1 MKKRYPGMGKQI
13 AILGLCLQFTQL
25 SCVSN
30 AVAAPQLRGYYGKL
44 TDLAPPLPNAL
55 PTGENIR
62 HGIGSVDRAVDRDG
76 NHNMTVH
83 QNKPQAVI
91 HWGDFNIGSKASV
104 FFDQQDQSWK
114 VLNRV
119 VGDGYSQIY
128 GSLSAKGQVYL
139 LNQNGILFGPGAQVN
154 VHTLVA
160 SSLNMREE
168 DYLHTD
174 PGTGQEYVEF
184 PKFSAGGR
192 EAYYHDPAY
201 AKATVANHGTITSN
215 GAFGGLFLIGS
226 DVENHGSM
234 VAPAG
239 QVALAA
245 GDTVALRQG
254 DIVQGKLENVK
265 TPTGSLW
272 VTASGGAAS
281 GTATNFGVEYNNDG
295 TLKYNAARITADN
308 GLAGMYG
315 RIVNQDG
322 LIRSVTANTSGAG
335 HIELKGSHQVT
346 TGVYSET
353 STPIYVP
360 TTKEEQEQ
368 DRIVA
373 GGDELLGTITLE
385 AAEGSIEHRGT
396 ISAPGGDVTLTAR
409 DRVLLEN
416 NSSISVRGSWVGLS
430 GSDRVVEVQLN
441 SKELRDAFVLKD
453 GPLVGE
459 TVQVDTLTGLAIAD
473 ISEYLSSRAQSSL
486 ERTVNG
492 GRIAINATGDNGEVV
507 VKEKA
512 LLDFGGGVRVY
523 GEGVIEDTPV
533 RVGNRMYSLSQLP
546 EGMRVDE
553 VLDKTVRE
561 HERWG
566 KKKEW
571 FGLYYGGSTALK
583 RYLPSFKQGGDAGSL
598 TIRAR
603 KVVLDGRLNGSVVRG
618 IYQDLLEDPRD
629 ENGYLM
635 AAGRRIP
642 VAGALILG
650 QDPDSSSVGAST
662 SIVDDIVIA
671 KDVAATVLN
680 KPDELLADHAAPI
693 RTSFLDAETL
703 NAAQLGRIDL
713 YSNSRVVVDQG
724 AELRLENPA
733 ADGNVTRNA
742 ITGAVGGTFLAMAKA
757 VEHYGSIV
765 APGGTIT
772 LTAKSPFDGGTT
784 DPSKMNPLELR
795 DEWLKITPQI
805 FLGEK
810 SLLSAAGEGIDNST
824 ATGNKARPKF
834 GLTKGG
840 KITVSNKMLPSSVDE
855 MKGSLGVRMLQGA
868 AMDVSGG
875 YEITRSGA
883 VRGGDAGVLEITAAA
898 GMALDGDLKGH
909 AQPGRKGGTISL
921 HADTV
926 SVAKT
931 APTLPAGFSAKD
943 PLPEELRGRLVLAE
957 NRLAGTGFSNIEL
970 KAARDLTVEEGVN
983 LAPSYSRSV
992 HAVPTFLR
1000 GRQPSPGSVEVAP
1013 EYAGDTSITLMA
1025 GKDIDAS
1032 TDGSLLLAQG
1042 STLTVAPGGEI
1053 ALTADGGSVTAQGQV
1068 TAPAGAISL
1077 KGTNITLAEGGR
1089 LDAGG
1094 VAVADL
1100 ETTVKG
1106 FPVNRKVLN
1115 GGKVTLSAD
1124 TVAMGRNAVID
1135 VSGSEVVTNTLSSPA
1150 GPVVQTLASAPGSIE
1165 VNYTADFDRQG
1176 DLLGRAHLAGLPGG
1190 SLTIDKADETTG
1202 LSVRQGDID
1211 HYLANGFDDI
1221 TLASLKA
1228 LVFNDS
1234 AAIHAGRRLTL
1245 NSPELVGTGEHTV
1258 SLAAPWI
1265 RLWNITPGEQYGNNN
1280 ISNPGTTPAGGKGL
1294 LKADADFIDVQG
1306 DVALAGLGE
1315 TTLRAARDIRL
1326 YDYFYKKNNWWWSG
1340 GLRTGGNLTMQA
1352 AAIYP
1357 ATHHLIAAAAMENRH
1372 SVLPTDFTVKAAG
1385 KVTTLPGQAGN
1396 RQPIASAGGRLKIEA
1411 QEIEHRGEIAAP
1423 LGTVELEADGRVLLA
1438 EGSKISTKGETR
1450 ALYGELKDEK
1460 WEVRD
1465 GEKNSNDKLTVA
1477 TAPGKKV
1484 IVSGTEVIQA
1494 PGAQID
1500 VSGGGSILAYE
1511 FLPGFDG
1518 TVNPLAKE
1526 GRFVV
1531 MADNSVS
1538 VPGAAVYLEGIPGLP
1553 AGTYAKLSA
1562 EYAFQPGAMVIE
1574 KTGSAMAPG
1583 QVTSTTEG
1591 YAVVAGYDT
1600 EAGTG
1605 LVSPVREGYIVR
1617 SAADILRLEGT
1628 FDLKEMVAGDAG
1640 QVEIRGETTILA
1652 GAVNAKAMAGYKGG
1666 ALDLSAAN
1674 ITVANGMGDL
1684 LAGVD
1689 LNDFNAPLD
1698 AGLSGKMFL
1707 DTGLFT
1713 GKGLRELAVGSAGTT
1728 GVITVKAG
1736 TKIDTVPKV
1745 VLTAKADSGEI
1756 VLEDGVRIEVM
1767 GAAGESEGA
1776 ITLSAQTVKAGE
1788 NTSLHASDLLQINT
1802 DNLKADTFKADIGV
1816 DHGTLGFAGRKIF
1829 LEPEEYNGSRAE
1841 GGIYLND
1848 KILKKFASTD
1858 MVELTSKSDLV
1869 FLGSVGLEAGNDLT
1883 LDAARITVANNG
1895 AANTVTVDAGK
1906 GLTVTNSGASSTGND
1921 AQNNSSIGF
1930 TAETITFGPGATT
1943 LDNFKSV
1950 NFASNG
1956 ETVFNGKGALK
1967 ADLAAGDEL
1976 NLSASRFIATMT
1988 PEIQADDALV
1998 FTAADYTVDSGGGD
2012 LKLQGNGNSGT
2023 GIVAMPGALTLKGN
2037 TIDLQQALID
2047 LPSGK
2052 LVVEATNNITMNG
2065 ASILARGGVFNY
2077 PIQIGTEQY
2086 DNRIALSGG
2095 QVALKSAAGTLSID
2109 AESEIDTSATDG
2121 QKGGEIILEGATGG
2135 VDLASEKLKGDSFAM
2150 DTDTIG
2156 DFGKLARTLAAGGF
2170 DRRISLR
2177 ARTGDV
2183 LIGYGADVATGH
2195 FKLAADGGKIDV
2207 AGTVDASSAQGGG
2220 TIEMYAEN
2228 DLNLLP
2234 SGRLLAKGTEGNADG
2249 GEVFLSSDAGAVTTQ
2264 AGAVDPELGPIGSS
2278 VSLIDVSG
2286 SGSGQGGTVTFR
2298 AGRDKVE
2305 SGAVALDGAIAGARS
2320 VRMLAVK
2327 KYNDSAVTSTDL
2339 VTSKVWDKV
2348 AKKWVTTPGWIDDA
2362 NTFMTTMASRWS
2374 YGDIDLIPEIEV
2386 WNAGNITVS
2395 SGLNALQNYRFG
2407 GNPAVLTV
2415 RAGGNLAVNTDII
2428 DSPGAVEPGM
2438 DVKMPVA
2445 DGKIDSWDFNLMGG
2459 ADLGSADFM
2468 AVKKS
2473 ETTGDIT
2480 FGAGKQIFSESGSIQ
2495 FASGRDTV
2503 IGVASTAD
2511 GFMPGT
2517 NYYTMA
2523 TFDGS
2528 VTGSVGRDLKM
2539 DTGGV
2544 IETGLGDI
2552 RLVVGRDILLGDKFS
2567 NDKRGAIRTVGR
2579 AQNLDEL
2586 PAWMQSLLADG
2597 GVGADFVQSI
2607 RAKRYWDFLEGGNI
2621 DIIAGRDISGY
2632 VNTASGGWDTK
2643 TTYTDVTTSELLGY
2657 YEDGTP
2663 IMTVTDRWGANYA
2676 GGAGA
2681 TQGIATMANGDIA
2694 IQAGGAFYGQAATF
2708 GQGDLSIEAN
2718 GSVNGRFMAMDG
2730 TATLTAKENF
2740 GANYAGYTGTQYASA
2755 IEIGDTQLTVAALG
2769 NIDLGTVSNPE
2780 FTAGIMTTKWV
2791 YEEGKSEEH
2800 QTLSYT
2806 EKTSLTAQSAQGDIS
2821 LSGEND
2827 FLSADGEN
2835 RSRLLPASLAMAAGR
2850 DLEFTNAFT
2859 MAPAALGNLALVA
2872 GRDIQG
2878 QYKQPTATGWSN
2890 STLTMSDMAP
2900 EMVYGKE
2907 VIVDPFTDAHDPE
2920 VLHRDDARP
2929 VEVKAGRDIAHL
2941 GLKVVKRAEVLAGR
2955 DIREINYQ
2963 GQNINLADV
2972 SMVRAGHDID
2982 LQKSA
2987 DFNTANAN
2995 LGIEQAGPG
3004 FLLVQ
3009 AGNSLNLG
3017 SSAGIRTVGDKYN
3030 KSLNPLVD
3038 PFSRV
3043 KGSDLAVIV
3052 GYNLESE
3059 KEELSV
3065 FFEKLAVKGDMYNFL
3080 SNTGKSNALD
3090 IKDDKLSEIKKYI
3103 TFAIDDPFLD
3113 EETLSATMDQFVLK
3127 NLNGAGD
3134 IRKALSAIAATAE
3147 KDELVNLA
3155 AGFANCYKDRMLA
3168 AIINPMLAG
3177 KKTGTG
3183 NIRMVDS
3190 RIKTVT
3196 GQDEINILAA
3206 GQIDVG
3212 TSVLNTSGGMSAN
3225 GIMTEG
3231 GGNINVLSEGDINVN
3246 ESRVVTYFGGRVF
3259 LLSNHGDIN
3268 AGNGSKTAVSLPSTE
3283 TMIQNGKL
3291 VPKYSAPGVG
3301 SGVRAMTYDSDGPG
3315 RLAAPRQGDV
3325 IAIPW
3330 EGVLDAGEAG
3340 MFGAKVSIGAREVL
3354 NGDNISFSGSGVG
3367 VPVTGAAGPS
3377 LGALAGAGTIS
3388 DAAKGAESG
3397 NMQNSGKSLA
3407 ESMAK
3412 VAESLNIKMVVV
3424 KFIDFEDGS
3433 NTTNMGGSNGI

>member
-13 AILGLCLQFTQL
+13 AILGLCLQFSQL

-62 HGIGSVDRAVDRDG
+62 HGIGSVVRDG
-76 NHNMTVH
+76 SNMTVH
-83 QNKPQAVI
+83 QDKPQAVI
-91 HWGDFNIGSKASV
+91 HWRDFNIGSQASV
-104 FFDQQDQSWK
+104 VFDQQDQSWK

-119 VGDGYSQIY
+119 MGDGYSQIY

-174 PGTGQEYVEF
+174 PDTGEEYVEF

-192 EAYYHDPAY
+192 EAYYHDPAH
-201 AKATVANHGTITSN
+201 ARATVANYGTITSN

-226 DVENHGSM
+226 NVENHGSM
-234 VAPAG
+234 EAPAG

-245 GDTVALRQG
+245 GDTVELRQFNVVG
-254 DIVQGKLENVK
+254 DTDSNIRDPQ
-265 TPTGSLW
+265 GSLF
-272 VTASGGAAS
+272 VTASGDAGS
-281 GTATNFGVEYNNDG
+281 GIATNFEGG
-295 TLKYNAARITADN
+295 RLTADN

-315 RIVNQDG
+315 SFVNQEG
-322 LIRSVTANTSGAG
+322 LIRSVTANTAAG
-335 HIELKGSHQVT
+335 NIELKATYRVT
-346 TGVYSET
+346 TGVNSET

-360 TTKEEQEQ
+360 TTKKEQEQ
-368 DRIVA
+368 DRIIA
-373 GGDELLGTITLE
+373 GGEDLIGRITIA
-385 AAEGSIEHRGT
+385 AAEGSIEHHGK
-396 ISAPGGDVTLTAR
+396 ISAPGGLVTLTAR

-416 NSSISVRGSWVGLS
+416 TSSIDVSGSWVGLAA
-430 GSDRVVEVQLN
+430 GDHVVEVQLN

-459 TVQVDTLTGLAIAD
+459 KVQVDTLTGLSIAD
-473 ISEYLSSRAQSSL
+473 ISEYLSSRGQSSL

-492 GRIAINATGDNGEVV
+492 GEIVIEATGDNGEVV
-507 VKEKA
+507 VKKDA

-553 VLDKTVRE
+553 VLGKTVRE

-566 KKKEW
+566 KKNEW
-571 FGLYYGGSTALK
+571 LGLFYGGSTALK
-583 RYLPSFKQGGDAGSL
+583 RYLPSFEQGGDAGRL
-598 TIRAR
+598 TIKAR
-603 KVVLDGRLNGSVVRG
+603 KVVLDGTLNGSVVRG
-618 IYQDLLEDPRD
+618 IYQDSLENPRD

-642 VAGALILG
+642 VAGSLTLG
-650 QDPDSSSVGAST
+650 KPSRDGKQT
-662 SIVDDIVIA
+662 SIIEDIVIA
-671 KDVAATVLN
+671 KGVATTEV
-680 KPDELLADHAAPI
+680 KSGELLADHDAAI
-693 RTSFLDAETL
+693 RTSLLDADTL
-703 NAAQLGRIDL
+703 NAAQLGRITL
-713 YSNSRVVVDQG
+713 YSNTRVVVDKG

-733 ADGNVTRNA
+733 AKGDMLRND
-742 ITGAVGGTFLAMAKA
+742 ITAAVGGTFSATAKA
-757 VEHYGSIV
+757 IEHYGSIV
-765 APGGTIT
+765 APGGTIQLAT
-772 LTAKSPFDGGTT
+772 QYPFDANVK
-784 DPSKMNPLELR
+784 DPSLKNPLELR
-795 DEWLKITPQI
+795 DEWQKVSPQI
-805 FLGEK
+805 FLGGK
-810 SLLSAAGEGIDNST
+810 SLLSAAGARIDNSI
-824 ATGNKARPKF
+824 ATSGKEQPDF
-834 GLTKGG
+834 GFTTGG
-840 KITVSNKMLPSSVDE
+840 TILLSDKMTT
-855 MKGSLGVRMLQGA
+855 SLGVRMVQGA
-868 AMDVSGG
+868 TIDVSGG
-875 YEITRSGA
+875 HEITGTGS
-883 VRGGDAGVLEITAAA
+883 VQGGDAGIFEATGSAVV
-898 GMALDGDLKGH
+898 LDGELKGH
-909 AQPGRKGGTISL
+909 VQPGKKGGTIRL

-926 SVAKT
+926 TVAKT
-931 APTLPAGFSAKD
+931 APPLADGFLAGDS
-943 PLPEELRGRLVLAE
+943 LSPELQGRLVLAE
-957 NRLAGTGFSNIEL
+957 NRLNGTGFSNIEL
-970 KAARDLTVEEGVN
+970 KAANDLTVEQGVH
-983 LAPSYSRSV
+983 LTPSYTRSKNPVSRL
-992 HAVPTFLR
+992 LR
-1000 GRQPSPGSVEVAP
+1000 GLKPLTDLIEVEP
-1013 EYAGDTSITLMA
+1013 EYAGATSIILKAGEDRGTL
-1025 GKDIDAS
+1025 S
-1032 TDGSLLLAQG
+1032 TDGNLLLAQD
-1042 STLTVAPGGEI
+1042 SSLTVAPRGEI
-1053 ALTADGGSVTAQGQV
+1053 ALNADGGDLKVRGQLK
-1068 TAPAGAISL
+1068 APAGAISL
-1077 KGTNITLAEGGR
+1077 NGRDITLTEGSR
-1089 LDAGG
+1089 LDASGTT
-1094 VAVADL
+1094 VADL
-1100 ETTVKG
+1100 ETTIKG
-1106 FPVNRKVLN
+1106 LPVNRKVLD
-1115 GGKVTLSAD
+1115 GGSVTLSANNV
-1124 TVAMGRNAVID
+1124 TIARNVVID

-1150 GPVVQTLASAPGSIE
+1150 GPVAQTLASAPGSIE
-1165 VNYTADFDRQG
+1165 VNYAADFVREG
-1176 DLLGRAHLAGLPGG
+1176 KLLGKAHLAGLPGG
-1190 SLTIDKADETTG
+1190 SLTINKIDTLTG
-1202 LSVRQGDID
+1202 QVVRQEDID

-1221 TLASLKA
+1221 TLASGKA
-1228 LVFNDS
+1228 LVFDDS
-1234 AAIHAGRRLTL
+1234 VAIHAGRRLTL
-1245 NSPELVGTGEHTV
+1245 NSPELAGTGEHTV
-1258 SLAAPWI
+1258 SLAAPWL
-1265 RLWNITPGEQYGNNN
+1265 RLWNITPGKQSEYNI
-1280 ISNPGTTPAGGKGL
+1280 ISNDTTTPAGGKGI

-1315 TTLRAARDIRL
+1315 TTLQAARDIRL
-1326 YDYFYKKNNWWWSG
+1326 YDYFYNKYSKWSG
-1340 GLRTGGNLTMQA
+1340 GLRTGGNLTLQA

-1357 ATHHLIAAAAMENRH
+1357 ATHHSLDAAGENVH

-1411 QEIEHRGEIAAP
+1411 QDIEHRGEIAAP
-1423 LGTVELEADGRVLLA
+1423 LGTVELNADGRVLLA

-1465 GEKNSNDKLTVA
+1465 GEKNSSDTLTVA
-1477 TAPGKKV
+1477 GAPGKKV

-1494 PGAQID
+1494 AGAQID

-1511 FLPGFDG
+1511 FLPGYDG

-1538 VPGAAVYLEGIPGLP
+1538 VPGAAVYLEGLPGLA
-1553 AGTYAKLSA
+1553 AGTYAMLPA

-1583 QVTSTTEG
+1583 QVTATTEG
-1591 YAVVAGYDT
+1591 YTVVAGYDT

-1617 SAADILRLEGT
+1617 SAADVLRLEGK

-1640 QVEIRGETTILA
+1640 RVEISGATTILA
-1652 GAVNAKAMAGYKGG
+1652 GSIQAKALDGYKGG

-1674 ITVANGMGDL
+1674 IAVANGMGDL
-1684 LAGVD
+1684 LAGAD

-1713 GKGLRELAVGSAGTT
+1713 GKGLRELVVGREG
-1728 GVITVKAG
+1728 ITDTITLQAG

-1745 VLTAKADSGEI
+1745 VLTAKADSGAI
-1756 VLEDGVRIEVM
+1756 VLEDGARIEAM
-1767 GAAGESEGA
+1767 GAAGESEGS
-1776 ITLSAQTVKAGE
+1776 ITLSAQTVTAGE

-1802 DNLKADTFKADIGV
+1802 DNLKAETFKADLTV

-1829 LEPEEYNGSRAE
+1829 LEPEEYTGSRAE

-1848 KILKKFASTD
+1848 TMLKKFASTD
-1858 MVELTSKSDLV
+1858 TVELTSKSDLV
-1869 FLGSVGLEAGNDLT
+1869 FLGNVGLAAGNDLT

-1895 AANTVTVDAGK
+1895 VANTVTVDAGK
-1906 GLTVTNSGASSTGND
+1906 GLTVTNSGAASTGND
-1921 AQNNSSIGF
+1921 AQNTSSIGF
-1930 TAETITFGPGATT
+1930 TAETMTFGPGATT

-1950 NFASNG
+1950 GFASSG
-1956 ETVFNGKGALK
+1956 ETVFNGKGALT

-1976 NLSASRFIATMT
+1976 NLTASRFIAAMT

-1998 FTAADYTVDSGGGD
+1998 FTAADYTVDSGLGD
-2012 LKLQGNGNSGT
+2012 LKLQGNGKQGT
-2023 GIVAMPGALTLKGN
+2023 GIVAMPGALILKGN
-2037 TIDLQQALID
+2037 TIDLQQAVID

-2052 LVVEATNNITMNG
+2052 LVVEATSNITMNG
-2065 ASILARGGVFNY
+2065 ASILARGGAFNF

-2095 QVALKSAAGTLSID
+2095 QVALKSASGTISID

-2121 QKGGEIILEGATGG
+2121 QKGGEIILEGANGG
-2135 VDLASEKLKGDSFAM
+2135 VDLASEKLKGDSFSM
-2150 DTDTIG
+2150 DTKKID
-2156 DFGKLARTLAAGGF
+2156 DFGQLARTLAAGGF

-2234 SGRLLAKGTEGNADG
+2234 SGRLLAKGTEGNVDG

-2264 AGAVDPELGPIGSS
+2264 AGAVDPELGPIGSL

-2286 SGSGQGGTVTFR
+2286 SGSGQGGMVTFR

-2305 SGAVALDGAIAGARS
+2305 SGAVALDGAIAGARG

-2327 KYNDSAVTSTDL
+2327 KYNDSAVTSAD
-2339 VTSKVWDKV
+2339 VEQKVWKKV
-2348 AKKWVTTPGWIDDA
+2348 GTKFQWVYTGWLPDA

-2395 SGLNALQNYRFG
+2395 NGLNALHNYRFA
-2407 GNPAVLTV
+2407 GNPAVLTF

-2428 DSPGAVEPGM
+2428 DSPGVNDPGM

-2445 DGKIDSWDFNLMGG
+2445 DGKIDTWGLNLIGG

-2473 ETTGDIT
+2473 DTIGDIT
-2480 FGAGKQIFSESGSIQ
+2480 IGAGKQIFSESGPIR

-2503 IGVASTAD
+2503 IGVASAAE

-2552 RLVVGRDILLGDKFS
+2552 RLAVGRDILLGIKNVVTNTS
-2567 NDKRGAIRTVGR
+2567 RGAIRTVGR
-2579 AQNLDEL
+2579 APSLEEL
-2586 PAWMQSLLADG
+2586 PAWMQSLLAEG
-2597 GVGADFVQSI
+2597 GELAGIAKSYW
-2607 RAKRYWDFLEGGNI
+2607 AKRYWDFLEGGNI
-2621 DIIAGRDISGY
+2621 SITAGRNITGY
-2632 VNTASGGWDTK
+2632 VNTASAGWDTIYTGDP
-2643 TTYTDVTTSELLGY
+2643 TTEILRFYENGDMEVTQNNH
-2657 YEDGTP
+2657 
-2663 IMTVTDRWGANYA
+2663 WGADYA
-2676 GGAGA
+2676 GEAGA

-2694 IQAGGAFYGQAATF
+2694 IKVGGAFYGQAAAF

-2740 GANYAGYTGTQYASA
+2740 GSNYAGSTDAKYASA

-2769 NIDLGTVSNPE
+2769 NIDLGRVSNPE
-2780 FTAGIMTTKWV
+2780 LTAGIMSTVWQFEDKR
-2791 YEEGKSEEH
+2791 EEH
-2800 QTLSYT
+2800 NTLSYT
-2806 EKTSLTAQSAQGDIS
+2806 EKTSFTAQAALGDITFTKKS
-2821 LSGEND
+2821 DDNKFFYTPITD
-2827 FLSADGEN
+2827 DLSA
-2835 RSRLLPASLAMAAGR
+2835 LLPATLEMAAGR
-2850 DLEFTNAFT
+2850 DINFSSGDLT
-2859 MAPAALGNLALVA
+2859 MAPAAQGRLTLFV

-2878 QYKQPTATGWSN
+2878 QYKAATGLSY
-2890 STLTMSDMAP
+2890 SSLIMSDMSPAD
-2900 EMVYGKE
+2900 VYGKQPS
-2907 VIVDPFTDAHDPE
+2907 VSLFGIQTLYDPE

-2941 GLKVVKRAEVLAGR
+2941 GLVAAKRAEVEAGR
-2955 DIREINYQ
+2955 DIREINYK

-2982 LQKSA
+2982 LQRSA
-2987 DFNTANAN
+2987 GFTELT

-3017 SSAGIRTVGDKYN
+3017 SSSGITTVGDNNNEY
-3030 KSLNPLVD
+3030 LNPLVNA
-3038 PFSRV
+3038 FAKV

-3052 GYNLESE
+3052 GYDLKTGREGLADFFGQLQEKGAAYSE
-3059 KEELSV
+3059 LMRTGKKEDENAAARLKEEMVATIIDPLLS
-3065 FFEKLAVKGDMYNFL
+3065 
-3080 SNTGKSNALD
+3080 
-3090 IKDDKLSEIKKYI
+3090 
-3103 TFAIDDPFLD
+3103 
-3113 EETLSATMDQFVLK
+3113 
-3127 NLNGAGD
+3127 
-3134 IRKALSAIAATAE
+3134 
-3147 KDELVNLA
+3147 
-3155 AGFANCYKDRMLA
+3155 
-3168 AIINPMLAG
+3168 G
-3177 KKTGTG
+3177 KKTGSG

-3190 RIKTVT
+3190 TIKTVT
-3196 GQDEINILAA
+3196 GQDDINILAA

-3212 TSVLNTSGGMSAN
+3212 TSVLNTSGVMSAN

-3231 GGNINVLSEGDINVN
+3231 GGHINVLAEGDINVN
-3246 ESRVVTYFGGRVF
+3246 ESRVVTYFGGNII

-3268 AGNGSKTAVSLPSTE
+3268 AGRGSTTAVSPADSE
-3283 TMIQNGKL
+3283 TMIQNGKK

-3301 SGVRAMTYDSDGPG
+3301 SGIRTLTYDPDGPG
-3315 RLAAPRQGDV
+3315 KLASANQGAAYL
-3325 IAIPW
+3325 IAW
-3330 EGVLDAGEAG
+3330 EGVIDAGEAG
-3340 MFGAKVSIGAREVL
+3340 ISASDVILAATKVL
-3354 NGDNISFSGSGVG
+3354 NSENISFSGSGVG